1 MFSSAYRSINLS
13 TNQLTNQLVNYSAH
27 FWWVGFKKM
36 PRDEKQVLKELLPS
50 DKLQITT
57 NSLSAKTDDKN
68 FITRLSLKDV
78 S

>member
-1 MFSSAYRSINLS
+1 
-13 TNQLTNQLVNYSAH
+13 
-27 FWWVGFKKM
+27 M